1 MGAVPDWGGAMRIA
15 TFLALAA
22 AAFMMALPAYADPPV
37 VHYAHAVFVDVN
49 PCTGLEHTVTI
60 DSTIYEPVNGVSRSV
75 STITTSSGFSGTSA
89 AEISVFHEAFSI
101 LNDVLYNPAT
111 GQRIRVHVVVIDDHV
126 ADASFTCIPD
136 GQT

>member
-1 MGAVPDWGGAMRIA
+1 MRIA
-15 TFLALAA
+15 TFVALVAA
-22 AAFMMALPAYADPPV
+22 ALMAALPAYADPPV
-37 VHYAHAVFVDVN
+37 VRYAHDVFVDVN

-60 DSTIYEPVNGVSRSV
+60 DSTIYEPVNGVSRST

-101 LNDVLYNPAT
+101 LNDMIYNPET

-126 ADASFTCIPD
+126 ADASFTCIPV
-136 GQT
+136 GQS